1 MDKIYLEKYLKEG
14 MSLRKIGGLTDKS
27 LTTIR
32 YWVDKY
38 GIKPKDYY
46 DKWSIEQLKPLID
59 SSKSKAEILEKMGV
73 SLKAGNYRTL
83 KRYFDKYN
91 IDNDLYKGNPK
102 RNANRVKYND
112 SEVFC
117 ENSQYNSAHLKNRVL
132 ASNLLE
138 YKCVGCGNEGEWNGR
153 KLVLQIDH
161 INGINTD
168 NRISNLR
175 FMCPNCHSQTE
186 TFSRG
191 KINMVVMV

>member
-14 MSLRKIGGLTDKS
+14 MSLRKIGELTDKS

-132 ASNLLE
+132 VSNLLE

>member
-132 ASNLLE
+132 VSNLLE